1 MSAYGDHGASGPSGP
16 SGSRGSEGSG
26 GSRGTSGATGRGSGS
41 GGSAPAGVDRDELVQ
56 LAREVVSFVPD
67 VVVML
72 RGVLEDERVPRSVKL
87 QTGAILAYIASPI
100 DVIPDFVP
108 VLGQLDDGALAAFA
122 VRRLLTA
129 AGEPVLREHWR
140 GSERGLQML
149 LSLSAA
155 LSVPSR
161 TLRRI
166 GIAGAVSH
174 LFRRETRTPDGHRVV
189 DGEVVRRRRDRSSGA

>member
-1 MSAYGDHGASGPSGP
+1 MTGP
-16 SGSRGSEGSG
+16 
-26 GSRGTSGATGRGSGS
+26 TAATG
-41 GGSAPAGVDRDELVQ
+41 GGPGGLDRDELLE

-87 QTGAILAYIASPI
+87 QTGALLAYIASPL

-108 VLGQLDDGALAAFA
+108 VLGQLDDAALAAFA

-129 AGEPVLREHWR
+129 AGEPVLREYWQ
-140 GSERGLQML
+140 GSQRGLQVL
-149 LSLSAA
+149 LSLASA

-161 TLRRI
+161 TLRKF
-166 GIAGAVSH
+166 GIVAALSH
-174 LFRRETRTPDGHRVV
+174 LFRRDERSDDGHRIV
-189 DGEVVRRRRDRSSGA
+189 DGEVVRPRRDRPGRA

>member
-1 MSAYGDHGASGPSGP
+1 M
-16 SGSRGSEGSG
+16 
-26 GSRGTSGATGRGSGS
+26 TGATG
-41 GGSAPAGVDRDELVQ
+41 PAGSTGGGAAAGGIDRDELLV
-56 LAREVVSFVPD
+56 LAREVVTFVPD

-87 QTGAILAYIASPI
+87 QTAALLAYIASPL

-149 LSLSAA
+149 LSLSSA

-174 LFRRETRTPDGHRVV
+174 LFRREARTEDGHRVV
-189 DGEVVRRRRDRSSGA
+189 DGEVVRRRRDRPGGA